1 MSLIVTLDSHSAL
14 VQFGKVLAG
23 GKVIIDGTRRR
34 GGQILLHLLLVLH
47 EIHALLQRFF
57 HDVRLHERETL
68 ASLASPTFWNISS
81 ALFIPS

>member
-1 MSLIVTLDSHSAL
+1 MSLIVTLDSNHAL

-34 GGQILLHLLLVLH
+34 EGQILLHLLLVLH
-47 EIHALLQRFF
+47 EIHSLLQRFF
-57 HDVRLHERETL
+57 HDVRLYEREPL